1 MTEKS
6 IEVSDGSA
14 RSLQRRALVAGVLRD
29 RGQLLVVA
37 GLGSPCWDVAAAG
50 DEARNFYVWGAMGG
64 ASMVAL
70 GLALARREDR
80 VLAIVGDGEMLMG
93 LGSLPT
99 IGAKRPS
106 NLAILVLDNERYGE
120 TGNQPTHTASGVD
133 IARVARCCGFA
144 VTRVIARP
152 EEVTSARSDLLGATG
167 PAIIVAKIGTDPA
180 PLVLPPRDG
189 PYLKDRF
196 RHALLGEHSV
206 PRPPPEGP
214 LLPLHER
221 TVTGG

>member
-120 TGNQPTHTASGVD
+120 TGMQRTHTAYGVD
-133 IARVARCCGFA
+133 LAGIASACGFTH
-144 VTRVIARP
+144 VQRIT
-152 EEVTSARSDLLGATG
+152 TSAQIEPMRTAVLRENG
-167 PAIIVAKIGTDPA
+167 PLFFQVKVAAESP
-180 PLVLPPRDG
+180 PPVLSPRDG
-189 PYLKDRF
+189 AYLKHRF
-196 RHALLGEHSV
+196 REALLG
-206 PRPPPEGP
+206 GP
-214 LLPLHER
+214 AVH
-221 TVTGG
+221 